1 MSYQEF
7 DALPQFE
14 HAVFENGKRLASVT
28 GNPFWSR
35 PEQPPE
41 VGDIVEVRIN
51 SIGLARVIG
60 YFVQDGYLG
69 LLVKPFDPPDWYIR
83 QNGYFAT
90 GHVFGAEITTGDHF
104 SEPVLKG
111 PNQEQLAAV
120 QRFATAHGRSWKSE
134 LSPVDLHMETARG
147 PHRFALGRRG
157 WRVQAGRKNLSHGG
171 LSVLETA
178 VPFIELSKP
187 AGA

>member
-134 LSPVDLHMETARG
+134 LSNAWFSGADEREQDSALLRQVRNQFGPAWLMSRRNPVR
-147 PHRFALGRRG
+147 PN
-157 WRVQAGRKNLSHGG
+157 K
-171 LSVLETA
+171 
-178 VPFIELSKP
+178 
-187 AGA
+187 